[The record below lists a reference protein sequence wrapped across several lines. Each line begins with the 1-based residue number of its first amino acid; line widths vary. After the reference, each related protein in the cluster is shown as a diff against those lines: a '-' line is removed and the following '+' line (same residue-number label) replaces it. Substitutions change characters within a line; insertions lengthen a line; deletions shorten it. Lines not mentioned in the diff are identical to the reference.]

1 MSIYRPDMTGIA
13 STHPLEVRKA
23 SRDLGI
29 NLRVARKRRR
39 MLQSELAQKAGV
51 SEKTIR
57 RLEKGD
63 DGVSVGN
70 VLSVLWALGL
80 LPTSRALA
88 NPDTDEHGKTLELAR
103 LPERVRESAPDNDF

>member
-1 MSIYRPDMTGIA
+1 MSEI
-13 STHPLEVRKA
+13 SLPLPFEVRKA
-23 SRDLGI
+23 ARELGI
-29 NLRVARKRRR
+29 NVRIARKRRR
-39 MLQSELAQKAGV
+39 VLQSELAQKAGV
-51 SEKTIR
+51 GEKTLR

-80 LPTSRALA
+80 LPTARALA
-88 NPDTDEHGKTLELAR
+88 NPDEDEHGKTLELAR

>member
-1 MSIYRPDMTGIA
+1 MAENPI
-13 STHPLEVRKA
+13 PLPFEVRKA
-23 SRDLGI
+23 ARELGI
-29 NLRVARKRRR
+29 NVRIARKRRR
-39 MLQSELAQKAGV
+39 MLQGELAQKAGV
-51 SEKTIR
+51 GEKTLR

-80 LPTSRALA
+80 LPTAKALA
-88 NPDTDEHGKTLELAR
+88 NPDKDEHGKTLELAR

>member
-1 MSIYRPDMTGIA
+1 MTEIA
-13 STHPLEVRKA
+13 STAPFEVRKTA
-23 SRDLGI
+23 RELGI

-39 MLQSELAQKAGV
+39 MLQGDLAQKAGV
-51 SEKTIR
+51 GEKTIR

-80 LPTSRALA
+80 LPTARALA

>member
-1 MSIYRPDMTGIA
+1 MAEIPI
-13 STHPLEVRKA
+13 PLPFEVRKA
-23 SRDLGI
+23 ARELGI
-29 NLRVARKRRR
+29 NVRIARKRRR
-39 MLQSELAQKAGV
+39 MLQGELAQKAGV
-51 SEKTIR
+51 GEKTLR

-80 LPTSRALA
+80 LPTAKALA
-88 NPDTDEHGKTLELAR
+88 NPDKDEHGKTLELAR

>member
-1 MSIYRPDMTGIA
+1 MAETVSP
-13 STHPLEVRKA
+13 HPLEVRTA
-23 SRDLGI
+23 ARELGI

-51 SEKTIR
+51 SEKTLR

-88 NPDTDEHGKTLELAR
+88 NPDADEHGKTLELAR
-103 LPERVRESAPDNDF
+103 LPERVRQSAPDNDF